1 MNFGRI
7 KIPHPWG
14 ICVVRCCIKKVAD
27 KIEDKYLYTIH
38 LAVRV

>member
-1 MNFGRI
+1 MNFGTI
-7 KIPHPWG
+7 KIPPWR